1 MMKNGKPYSGMMG
14 FMGIMRIMGMRRMM
28 EYG

>member
-14 FMGIMRIMGMRRMM
+14 FMGIMRIMGMRGMM